1 MNLPTPTTLRAHAAR
16 RGAQSGFTLMEM
28 IAVIIVIGLV
38 AAFVGPRLFGQSDA
52 ARARLA
58 VAQISDL
65 GGKLELYKLDV
76 GRYPNTSEGLKALT
90 ANPGNV
96 NNWNGPYA
104 NEQQIKDPWGNAFGY
119 TSPGQK
125 GPYEIKSLGA
135 DGRDGGEGADKDVT
149 N

>member
-1 MNLPTPTTLRAHAAR
+1 MKLFNKKIR
-16 RGAQSGFTLMEM
+16 RNEGGFTLMEM

-58 VAQISDL
+58 VAAISDL
-65 GGKLELYKLDV
+65 GGKLELFKLDV
-76 GRYPNTSEGLKALT
+76 GRYPNSSEGLKALVS
-90 ANPGNV
+90 NPGSMQ
-96 NNWNGPYA
+96 NWNGPYA
-104 NEQQIKDPWGNAFGY
+104 KDEQIKDPWGNAYAY

-135 DGRDGGEGADKDVT
+135 DGKDGGDGPDKDVT

>member
-1 MNLPTPTTLRAHAAR
+1 MKTSLKKRLQRER
-16 RGAQSGFTLMEM
+16 GFTLMEM

-38 AAFVGPRLFGQSDA
+38 AAFVAPRIIGQSDV

-58 VAQISDL
+58 VTGISDL
-65 GGKLELYKLDV
+65 GGKLELFKLDA
-76 GRYPNTSEGLKALT
+76 GRYPNTSEGLKALVT
-90 ANPGNV
+90 NPGSTT
-96 NNWNGPYA
+96 NWNGPYA
-104 NEQQIKDPWGNAFGY
+104 NEAQIKDPWGNPYTY

-135 DGRDGGEGADKDVT
+135 DGKEGGEGPDKDIT